1 LEPQNIDNQEIAFG
15 GARLDVARRT
25 VVDADGRETVLRAK
39 TYDVLIVLLGKPD
52 AVVGKNELFEKVWN
66 SAFVGEDTLVQCV
79 TEIRKAIGLT
89 GRNAL
94 RTITKVGYR
103 LVPDQRTVV
112 TPSFGRVLDRPEA
125 IADLEMELFRRL
137 NTLTPDEFRRL
148 INLGMWREA
157 TEPVYI
163 TTEGIRPTELY
174 YVLEGDARAEKSNP
188 TSMHGDGIVDNFS
201 GFVGEVAYM
210 GDQPALTS
218 TKLLPG
224 AKYVSWNTTQLTRLL
239 DGDLSLKNGLFKL
252 FYADMAVKIKRFYNK
267 AK

>member
-1 LEPQNIDNQEIAFG
+1 M
-15 GARLDVARRT
+15 DVARRI
-25 VVDADGRETVLRAK
+25 VVDADGRETVLRSK

-52 AVVGKNELFEKVWN
+52 TVVSKNELFEKVWN
-66 SAFVGEDTLVQCV
+66 STFVGEDTLVQCV

-103 LVPDQRTVV
+103 LVPDHRPVA
-112 TPSFGRVLDRPEA
+112 TPSHGRVLDRPEA

-148 INLGMWREA
+148 MNLGMWREV

-163 TTEGIRPTELY
+163 TIEGIRPTELY
-174 YVLEGDARAEKSNP
+174 YVLEGDGIAEKSDP
-188 TSMHGDGIVDNFS
+188 QTMHGDGVYKDFS

-210 GDQPALTS
+210 GDQPALAS
-218 TKLLPG
+218 NKFLPG
-224 AKYVSWNTTQLTRLL
+224 TKYVSWDTAKLTKLL
-239 DGDLSLKNGLFKL
+239 DGDLSLKNGLLKL

-267 AK
+267 SK

>member
-1 LEPQNIDNQEIAFG
+1 LETRNIENQATIFG

-25 VVDADGRETVLRAK
+25 VVDAEGRETVLRAK
-39 TYDVLIVLLGKPD
+39 TYDVLAVLLGKPD
-52 AVVGKNELFEKVWN
+52 TVVSKNELFEKVWN
-66 SAFVGEDTLVQCV
+66 SVIVGEDTLVQCV
-79 TEIRKAIGLT
+79 TEIRKAIGPA

-94 RTITKVGYR
+94 RTMAKVGYR
-103 LVPDQRTVV
+103 LVPDQEPVIAA
-112 TPSFGRVLDRPEA
+112 GHERVLDRPET

-148 INLGMWREA
+148 MNLGKWREV

-163 TTEGIRPTELY
+163 TFEGVRPTELY
-174 YVLEGDARAEKSNP
+174 YVVEGDGIAEKSDPN
-188 TSMHGDGIVDNFS
+188 SMHGDGVYKNFS

-218 TKLLPG
+218 TKFLPG
-224 AKYVSWNTTQLTRLL
+224 TKYVSWNTSQLTKLL
-239 DGDLSLKNGLFKL
+239 DGDLSLKNGLLKL

-267 AK
+267 SK